1 MRIEAHQ
8 SRWNRTTTQRGGG
21 SVPLSEDEQRILH
34 EIERRFYANDPDRA
48 ERIKRETLPRYLA
61 RNCRWAALGMVVGIV
76 ILLVSLATSL
86 VLGILGLALLLGSAI
101 VFTKN
106 LRRMGRHGWAQLNA
120 NVRSRDNAAA
130 WEDARERFR
139 RRFGRD

>member
-1 MRIEAHQ
+1 
-8 SRWNRTTTQRGGG
+8 
-21 SVPLSEDEQRILH
+21 VPLSEDEQRILH

-48 ERIKRETLPRYLA
+48 KRISNETLPRYLA
-61 RNCRWAALGMVVGIV
+61 RNCRWAALGMVAGTI

-86 VLGILGLALLLGSAI
+86 LLGVLGLALLLGSAI

-106 LRRMGRHGWAQLNA
+106 LRRMGQHGWSQLNES
-120 NVRSRDNAAA
+120 VRSRNNAEA

>member
-1 MRIEAHQ
+1 M
-8 SRWNRTTTQRGGG
+8 
-21 SVPLSEDEQRILH
+21 PLSEDEQRILH

-48 ERIKRETLPRYLA
+48 KRMSNETLPRYLA
-61 RNCRWAALGMVVGIV
+61 RNCRWAALGMLVGIV

-86 VLGILGLALLLGSAI
+86 LLGIVGLALLLGSAI

-106 LRRMGRHGWAQLNA
+106 LRRMGRHGLAQLSES
-120 NVRSRDNAAA
+120 VRSRNNAAA
-130 WEDARERFR
+130 WEDARERIR